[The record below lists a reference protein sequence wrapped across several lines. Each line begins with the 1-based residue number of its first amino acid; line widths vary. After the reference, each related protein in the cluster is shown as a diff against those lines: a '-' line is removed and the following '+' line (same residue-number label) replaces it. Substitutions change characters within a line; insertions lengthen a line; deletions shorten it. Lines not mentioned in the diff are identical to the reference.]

1 MSVQSIHAFAE
12 KVALVTDGA
21 SPIGRAVSLQL
32 ALQGSFVIVAFSDAA
47 DEYKGAL
54 AEMQSLGTLAKAVE
68 ADITT
73 PDGIAKLISEV
84 GSSFGRLDL
93 LVNCLKYLP
102 QSSFEDSGEL
112 DFDTVVGSNFKAA
125 YLVTNACLPLMADRP
140 KPRIVN
146 VFTRETSENAPLYEA
161 MQSAVEG
168 FTKSLARTLPAKFRV
183 NAVASTAAKSV
194 REGFDPE
201 LLPMAGTA
209 AADDTARAV
218 LYLLSPEAVGING
231 QVLEVAG

>member
-1 MSVQSIHAFAE
+1 MSVRSIHAFSE

-32 ALQGSFVIVAFSDAA
+32 ALQGSYVIVASNNASN
-47 DEYKGAL
+47 EYKGAL
-54 AEMQSLGTLAKAVE
+54 AELQSLGTLAKAVE

-73 PDGIAKLISEV
+73 PDGVATLVSEV
-84 GSSFGRLDL
+84 ESTFGRLDL
-93 LVNCLKYLP
+93 LVNCLKALP
-102 QSSFEDSGEL
+102 QSSFEDSGVLE
-112 DFDTVVGSNFKAA
+112 FDAVVGSNFKAA

-146 VFTRETSENAPLYEA
+146 VFTRESSKNAPLYEA
-161 MQSAVEG
+161 TQSAIEG
-168 FTKSLARTLPAKFRV
+168 FTRSLSRTLPAKFRV
-183 NAVASTAAKSV
+183 NAVASTSGKSV
-194 REGFDPE
+194 REGFDQE
-201 LLPMAGTA
+201 LLPMASTS

>member
-21 SPIGRAVSLQL
+21 GPIGRAVSLQL
-32 ALQGSFVIVAFSDAA
+32 ALQGSYVVVAFSSAA

-73 PDGIAKLISEV
+73 PEGIAKLFSEV

-93 LVNCLKYLP
+93 LVNCLKTLP

-112 DFDTVVGSNFKAA
+112 DFDTVVVSNLNAA
-125 YLVTNACLPLMADRP
+125 YLVSNACLQLMAARP

-146 VFTRETSENAPLYEA
+146 VFTRETSKNAPLYEA
-161 MQSAVEG
+161 TQSAVEG

-183 NAVASTAAKSV
+183 NAVASTAAKNS

-201 LLPMAGTA
+201 LLPMASTS